1 MDYPCCRC
9 LHCYL
14 QSQGISR
21 LLVLRPPR
29 PPPPRLG
36 PNDLLRAKGSIY
48 GTKDAGRAWWKKLYK
63 TLRENG
69 WRMSRI
75 EPALFILAD
84 GHNLLGVVIT
94 HVDDLLSTGFGEAYE
109 QTLKV
114 MESEL
119 HLTIKKENF
128 RFCGKNVV
136 QKDGEIFIDQMDAIE
151 GVDYLVLPTER
162 RKAPNSALTDSE
174 KTAFR
179 GLIGQLGW
187 VARQSRPDIMVSVS
201 LAAQSMGAPCVK
213 DIVALNKAVK
223 LLKSSSDVT
232 WRFRKCSFSLEDAVV
247 YVFADSSFG
256 NVDGVKSQCGF
267 LVGFTSETICHGGP
281 TEIMLETYS
290 GSIKRVCRSTLA
302 AEANG
307 FLAGAEA
314 AEYLRMILM
323 ELVHPD
329 IPLRDLDQHYLKKK
343 IIAFTDAKSLEQT
356 LNKDT
361 GMPSDKR
368 VRVLVAQIKEMLGE
382 NHYDDDADIF
392 ARWVDTSRML
402 ADVLTKEGC
411 DRQPLLSAFTEGEWQ
426 LEPSALAKEKKLL
439 VRAGRHARK
448 AAAQVRAEDG

>member
-1 MDYPCCRC
+1 
-9 LHCYL
+9 
-14 QSQGISR
+14 
-21 LLVLRPPR
+21 
-29 PPPPRLG
+29 
-36 PNDLLRAKGSIY
+36 
-48 GTKDAGRAWWKKLYK
+48 
-63 TLRENG
+63 
-69 WRMSRI
+69 MSRI
-75 EPALFILAD
+75 EPALFLLAD
-84 GHNLLGVVIT
+84 GSDLLGVVIT
-94 HVDDLLSTGFGEAYE
+94 HVDDLLSTGYGEAYE
-109 QTLKV
+109 NTIKV

-128 RFCGKNVV
+128 RFCGKNIV
-136 QKDGEIFIDQMDAIE
+136 QKDGEIMIDQMDAIE
-151 GVDYLVLPTER
+151 GVDYLILPTER
-162 RKAPNSALTDSE
+162 RKAPNSPLSDME

-187 VARQSRPDIMVSVS
+187 IARQSRPDIMVGVS
-201 LAAQSMGAPCVK
+201 LAAQSMGSPCVK
-213 DIVALNKAVK
+213 DIVALNKSVK
-223 LLKSSSDVT
+223 LLKSSSDVKL
-232 WRFRKCSFSLEDAVV
+232 RFRKSDLTLENAVV

-267 LVGFTSETICHGGP
+267 LVGLTSESICDGGP
-281 TEIMLETYS
+281 TELMVLETYS

-302 AEANG
+302 AKANG

-314 AEYLRMILM
+314 AAYLRMTLM

-343 IIAFTDAKSLEQT
+343 IIAFTDARSLEQT

-382 NHYDDDADIF
+382 NDYSDDSDVF

-411 DRQPLLSAFTEGEWQ
+411 DRQPLIHALTEGVWQ
-426 LEPSALAKEKKLL
+426 LEPSAQAKEKKLL
-439 VRAGRHARK
+439 IRAGRHSRK
-448 AAAQVRAEDG
+448 AALVKAEDG